1 MYLFLEKNSR
11 NRYTMSQKSGIKP
24 TKVSIDIYKNRIRL
38 RWRYKKQRYTIYV
51 GTNSKEVIEHA
62 KKLSKVI
69 SEDIA
74 LKKFDLTLEKYK
86 SKREKKISMATTTG
100 STVLSFYDLWIK
112 TTNLLPTPYNVQT
125 ARPMIAKWGN
135 IPLDDVPDVFC
146 NEKLGASTFNT
157 RLNILRRFFKWLY
170 KKGHIPLNYL
180 ADVEN
185 RRNLSPKRKQRLPYS
200 DDEIRTVLEAYRT
213 DQFSKQAQ
221 FKHSHYYP
229 FIQFVFM
236 TGVRNG
242 EAIGLQVRKIDW
254 VKKSIVID
262 QSFSKQPLKSTN
274 IKHRIL
280 KPTKT
285 GRSRNLPLTPEL
297 SVILEPLC
305 KGRRP
310 EDFIFTTGNGNPID
324 DHMFQ
329 RRIHKPILKELG
341 IEDRDLYA
349 CRHTFGTV
357 ALEQGFTVLEAAYLM
372 GHSNPK
378 TILVNYAHL
387 RKVPNRLPN
396 MNFER
401 KPEE

>member
-1 MYLFLEKNSR
+1 
-11 NRYTMSQKSGIKP
+11 MSYKTGIKRN
-24 TKVSIDIYKNRIRL
+24 KVSVDVYKNRIRL
-38 RWRYKKQRYTIYV
+38 RWRYKSKRFTVYI
-51 GTNSKEVIEHA
+51 GTQSKEIFEHA

-69 SEDIA
+69 SEDIE
-74 LKKFDLTLEKYK
+74 LNRFDHTLEKYK
-86 SKREKKISMATTTG
+86 SKRERKISKGVNTKP
-100 STVLSFYDLWIK
+100 TVVSFYDLWIK
-112 TTNLLPTPYNVQT
+112 TTNLIPTPYNVQT
-125 ARPMIAKWGN
+125 ARPMIAKWGSTS
-135 IPLDDVPDVFC
+135 LDDVPDIFC

-170 KKGHIPLNYL
+170 KKGHITVNYL

-185 RRNLSPKRKQRLPYS
+185 RRNMNPKRKQRLPYS
-200 DDEIRTVLEAYRT
+200 DDEIRRVLEAYRT

-221 FKHSHYYP
+221 FKHSYYYP

-242 EAIGLQVRKIDW
+242 EAIGLQAKKIDW
-254 VKKSIVID
+254 VKKFILID

-274 IKHRIL
+274 VKHRIL

-285 GRSRNLPLTPEL
+285 GRSRNLPLTQEL
-297 SVILEPLC
+297 AVILEPLC

-310 EDFIFTTGNGNPID
+310 DDFIFTTGNGNPID

-378 TILVNYAHL
+378 TILINYAHL
-387 RKVPNRLPN
+387 RKIPERLPN
-396 MNFER
+396 MNFNTNPEN
-401 KPEE
+401 PEE